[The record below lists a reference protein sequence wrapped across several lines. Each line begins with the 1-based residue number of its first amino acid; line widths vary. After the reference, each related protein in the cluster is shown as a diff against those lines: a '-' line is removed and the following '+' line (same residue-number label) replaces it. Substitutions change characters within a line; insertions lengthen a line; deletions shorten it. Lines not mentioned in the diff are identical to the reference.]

1 MFVNQP
7 AGRLQMATPVATKK
21 DNLGPG
27 PVHADG
33 GVPGRRRR
41 APGRVLTGP
50 RHLRGLAAAFPHLP
64 QPLLREMAQGLE
76 EARFRPGEVI
86 VREGDPADRFYIIE
100 SGQVEGTKS
109 AAGGDVHVLTMG
121 AGEYFGEVGLLA
133 TGTRTATVRA
143 VSEVRVLSL
152 GRARF
157 QALVDAS
164 APTAD
169 DLAQVV
175 TDRNVPAQPRA
186 DRIPLPAWTG
196 RLRRLLKAPW
206 AMHYNRLIVL
216 VLAANALLGVY
227 GVGHWEHFGSAL
239 GAVAVVAQANIAL
252 AIIFRQQYVI
262 NFLGW
267 LATRP
272 PVTWPIRVRWALAKY
287 YHFGGLHVGFAL
299 AGTVWYLT
307 FVAMLIYGFGAGTG
321 GVGVVDVAVSSV
333 AAGLIVVIVFMARP
347 SSRTKRH
354 DTFEATH
361 RFCGWAVL
369 VLVWLNTIVF
379 VASRA
384 HGPAVSAL
392 LGAPT
397 FWLLVV
403 TTCGTAWPWL
413 LLRKV
418 PLTVERPS
426 SHLAILH
433 LGQDRK
439 PPVGTT
445 RAISRSPLYGWHQFA
460 NVPVAAGPGDRGY
473 RMTVS
478 RAGDWTA
485 ELIDNPPGHVW
496 VRGIPT
502 VDIVVVKKLFS
513 KVAIVA
519 TGSGIGPA
527 LGHLLSAQTPSQLVW
542 ATRDA
547 TKTYGAALVDE
558 ILAAQP
564 DAIIWNTDELGR
576 PDMLRLAY
584 RAYIT
589 SGAEAVICISNKTL
603 TWNVVHGLEQ
613 RGIPA
618 FGPVWDS

>member
-1 MFVNQP
+1 VVTRSRP
-7 AGRLQMATPVATKK
+7 A
-21 DNLGPG
+21 
-27 PVHADG
+27 
-33 GVPGRRRR
+33 
-41 APGRVLTGP
+41 
-50 RHLRGLAAAFPHLP
+50 RGLAAAFPNLP
-64 QPLLREMAQGLE
+64 RPLLGEMAKSLE
-76 EARFRPGEVI
+76 EARFRPGDVI
-86 VREGDPADRFYIIE
+86 VREGDPAGRFYIIE
-100 SGQVEGTKS
+100 SGQVEAAQS
-109 AAGGDVHVLTMG
+109 AAGGDVHVRTMG

-157 QALVDAS
+157 QALVEAS

-175 TDRNVPAQPRA
+175 ADRNVPAQPRA

-196 RLRRLLKAPW
+196 RLRRLAKAPW

-216 VLAANALLGVY
+216 VLAANALLGAY
-227 GVGHWEHFGSAL
+227 GAGHWEDYGAAL
-239 GAVAVVAQANIAL
+239 GTVALITQANIAL

-272 PVTWPIRVRWALAKY
+272 PVTWPVKVRWTLAKF

-299 AGTVWYLT
+299 AGTVWYLV
-307 FVAMLIYGFGAGTG
+307 FVAMMIYGLAAGKG
-321 GVGVVDVAVSSV
+321 GVDVADLAVSCV

-347 SSRTKRH
+347 SSRAKRH

-369 VLVWLNTIVF
+369 VLVWVNTIVF
-379 VASRA
+379 TTSRA

-392 LGAPT
+392 LTSPA

-403 TTCGTAWPWL
+403 TTCGIAWPWL

-433 LGQDRK
+433 LHQDRK

-460 NVPVAAGPGDRGY
+460 NVPVAAGSGDRGY
-473 RMTVS
+473 RMIVS

-485 ELIDNPPGHVW
+485 ELIDNPPEHIW
-496 VRGIPT
+496 VRAIPA
-502 VDIVVVKKLFS
+502 VELIVVKKLFT
-513 KVAIVA
+513 KVVIVA
-519 TGSGIGPA
+519 TGSGIAPA
-527 LGHLLSAQTPSQLVW
+527 LGHLLSAQTPTQLVW
-542 ATRDA
+542 STRDA
-547 TKTYGAALVDE
+547 TKTYGAALVGE
-558 ILAAQP
+558 ILTANP
-564 DAIIWNTDELGR
+564 DAIIWYTDELGR
-576 PDMLRLAY
+576 PDTLRLAY
-584 RAYIT
+584 QAYIT
-589 SGAEAVICISNKTL
+589 SGAEAVICVSNKKL
-603 TWNVVHGLEQ
+603 TWQVIHGLEQ

-618 FGPVWDS
+618 FGPIWDS

>member
-1 MFVNQP
+1 MARFKL
-7 AGRLQMATPVATKK
+7 GRAWTRS
-21 DNLGPG
+21 
-27 PVHADG
+27 
-33 GVPGRRRR
+33 RRI
-41 APGRVLTGP
+41 
-50 RHLRGLAAAFPHLP
+50 RGLAAAFQHLP
-64 QPLLREMAQGLE
+64 RSLLGQVADALD
-76 EARFRPGEVI
+76 EARFRRGDVI

-100 SGQVEGTKS
+100 SGQVEVTQS
-109 AAGGDVHVLTMG
+109 SSDGDVHVLSMK
-121 AGEYFGEVGLLA
+121 AGEYFGEVGMLA
-133 TGTRTATVRA
+133 TRTRTATVRT

-152 GRARF
+152 DRGEF
-157 QALVDAS
+157 EALVDAS
-164 APTAD
+164 EPTAH

-175 TDRNVPAQPRA
+175 SARNVPAQPRA

-216 VLAANALLGVY
+216 VVAAKALLAAY
-227 GVGHWEHFGSAL
+227 GVGHWEPFASAL
-239 GAVAVVAQANIAL
+239 GTLAVVAQANIAL
-252 AIIFRQQYVI
+252 SVIVRQQYVV

-272 PVTWPIRVRWALAKY
+272 PVTWPIRVRWSLGKY
-287 YHFGGLHVGFAL
+287 YHFGGLHVGAAL
-299 AGTVWYLT
+299 SGTVWYLA
-307 FVAMLIYGFGAGTG
+307 FVAMLIYGFVAGKG
-321 GVGVVDVAVSSV
+321 GVDAPVVAVSSV
-333 AAGLIVVIVFMARP
+333 VASLIVVIVFMARP

-354 DTFEATH
+354 DRFEVTH
-361 RFCGWAVL
+361 RFGGWVVL
-369 VLVWLNTIVF
+369 VLVWVNTIVF
-379 VASRA
+379 AASRA
-384 HGPAVSAL
+384 SGSAASAVLS
-392 LGAPT
+392 APT
-397 FWLLVV
+397 FWILLA
-403 TTCGTAWPWL
+403 TTAGAVWPWL

-426 SHLAILH
+426 SHVAILH
-433 LGQDRK
+433 LHQNLK

-445 RAISRSPLYGWHQFA
+445 RAISRSRLYGWHPFA
-460 NVPVAAGPGDRGY
+460 NVPVAMGSGERGY
-473 RMTVS
+473 RMAVS

-485 ELIDNPPGHVW
+485 EMIDNPPGHVW

-502 VDIVVVKKLFS
+502 VGVINVKKLFT
-513 KVAIVA
+513 KVVIVT

-527 LGHLLSAQTPSQLVW
+527 LGHLLAAETPSQLVW
-542 ATRDA
+542 ATRDP

-558 ILAAQP
+558 ILTAQP
-564 DAIIWNTDELGR
+564 EAIIWNTDELGR

-589 SGAEAVICISNKTL
+589 SSAEAVICISNKTL

>member
-1 MFVNQP
+1 
-7 AGRLQMATPVATKK
+7 
-21 DNLGPG
+21 
-27 PVHADG
+27 
-33 GVPGRRRR
+33 
-41 APGRVLTGP
+41 
-50 RHLRGLAAAFPHLP
+50 
-64 QPLLREMAQGLE
+64 
-76 EARFRPGEVI
+76 
-86 VREGDPADRFYIIE
+86 VR
-100 SGQVEGTKS
+100 T
-109 AAGGDVHVLTMG
+109 
-121 AGEYFGEVGLLA
+121 
-133 TGTRTATVRA
+133 

-152 GRARF
+152 ERARF
-157 QALVDAS
+157 QALVEAS
-164 APTAD
+164 EPTAH

-186 DRIPLPAWTG
+186 DRIPLPAWTS

-216 VLAANALLGVY
+216 VLAANALLAAY
-227 GVGHWEHFGSAL
+227 GVSHWEHYGSAL
-239 GAVAVVAQANIAL
+239 GTVAVVTQANIAL

-262 NFLGW
+262 NLLGW

-272 PVTWPIRVRWALAKY
+272 PVMWPIKVRWTLAKY

-307 FVAMLIYGFGAGTG
+307 FETMMIYGFAAGKG
-321 GVGVVDVAVSSV
+321 GVDVANVAVSSV
-333 AAGLIVVIVFMARP
+333 AASLIVVIVFMARP

-379 VASRA
+379 TASRV
-384 HGPAVSAL
+384 HGSAASAL
-392 LGAPT
+392 LTAPT
-397 FWLLVV
+397 FWLLVI

-418 PLTVERPS
+418 PVTVERPS

-433 LGQDRK
+433 LNQDRK

-460 NVPVAAGPGDRGY
+460 NVPVAARSGDRGY
-473 RMTVS
+473 RMIVS

-485 ELIDNPPGHVW
+485 ELIDNPPEHVW

-502 VDIVVVKKLFS
+502 VELIVVKKLFS
-513 KVAIVA
+513 KVVILA
-519 TGSGIGPA
+519 TGSGIAPA
-527 LGHLLSAQTPSQLVW
+527 LGHLLSAETPSQLVW

-558 ILAAQP
+558 ILTAQP
-564 DAIIWNTDELGR
+564 EAIIWNTDELGR

-603 TWNVVHGLEQ
+603 TWNVIHGLEQ

-618 FGPVWDS
+618 FGPLWDS

>member
-1 MFVNQP
+1 MSINQP
-7 AGRLQMATPVATKK
+7 AGKPHITTPVATTMG
-21 DNLGPG
+21 NPGPG

-33 GVPGRRRR
+33 GAPGRRRR
-41 APGRVLTGP
+41 APGRALTRS

-64 QPLLREMAQGLE
+64 PSLLGEMAQSLE

-86 VREGDPADRFYIIE
+86 VCEGDPADRFYIIE
-100 SGQVEGTKS
+100 SGQVEATKS
-109 AAGGDVHVLTMG
+109 AAEGDVHVRTMG
-121 AGEYFGEVGLLA
+121 AGEYFGEIGLLA
-133 TGTRTATVRA
+133 TGARTATVRA

-152 GRARF
+152 GRAQF

-175 TDRNVPAQPRA
+175 TDRNVPAKPRA
-186 DRIPLPAWTG
+186 DRIPLPAWKG

-216 VLAANALLGVY
+216 VLAANALLAVY
-227 GVGHWEHFGSAL
+227 GAGHLEHFGLTL
-239 GAVAVVAQANIAL
+239 GTVAVVAQANIAL

-272 PVTWPIRVRWALAKY
+272 PATWPIRVRWALGKY

-307 FVAMLIYGFGAGTG
+307 FVAMLIYGFAAGTG
-321 GVGVVDVAVSSV
+321 GVDVADVAVSSV
-333 AAGLIVVIVFMARP
+333 AAGLILVIVFMARP
-347 SSRTKRH
+347 SSRAKRH

-392 LGAPT
+392 LSAPT

-418 PLTVERPS
+418 RLTVERPS

-433 LGQDRK
+433 LDQDRK

-445 RAISRSPLYGWHQFA
+445 RAISRSPLYGWHHFA
-460 NVPVAAGPGDRGY
+460 NVPVAAGSGNRGY

-485 ELIDNPPGHVW
+485 ELIDNPPGHIW
-496 VRGIPT
+496 VRGIPAT
-502 VDIVVVKKLFS
+502 DIVVIKKLFS
-513 KVAIVA
+513 KVVIVA

-527 LGHLLSAQTPSQLVW
+527 LGHLLSAQAPTQLVW

-558 ILAAQP
+558 ILTAQP
-564 DAIIWNTDELGR
+564 EAIIWNTDELGR

-589 SGAEAVICISNKTL
+589 SAAEAVICISNKTL
-603 TWNVVHGLEQ
+603 TWNVVHGLER

>member
-1 MFVNQP
+1 
-7 AGRLQMATPVATKK
+7 
-21 DNLGPG
+21 
-27 PVHADG
+27 
-33 GVPGRRRR
+33 
-41 APGRVLTGP
+41 
-50 RHLRGLAAAFPHLP
+50 
-64 QPLLREMAQGLE
+64 MAQGLQ

-100 SGQVEGTKS
+100 SGQVEG
-109 AAGGDVHVLTMG
+109 AQAGPQGDVHVVTLG
-121 AGEYFGEVGLLA
+121 AGEYFGEVGLLD
-133 TGTRTATVRA
+133 TSTRTASVRA

-152 GRARF
+152 GRGQF
-157 QALVDAS
+157 EALVDAS
-164 APTAD
+164 EPTAH

-175 TDRNVPAQPRA
+175 VDRNVRAVPRA

-196 RLRRLLKAPW
+196 RVRRLLKAPW

-216 VLAANALLGVY
+216 VLAVNALLAVY
-227 GVGHWEHFGSAL
+227 GVSRWKDFGSAL
-239 GAVAVVAQANIAL
+239 GAVAVLAQANIAL

-287 YHFGGLHVGFAL
+287 YHFGGLHVGAAL
-299 AGTVWYLT
+299 AGTVWYLA
-307 FVAMLIYGFGAGTG
+307 FVGMLVYGYAAGKG
-321 GVGVVDVAVSSV
+321 SVDVADVAVSAAV
-333 AAGLIVVIVFMARP
+333 ACVIVVMVLMARP
-347 SSRTKRH
+347 SSRSNRH

-361 RFCGWAVL
+361 RFCGWTVL
-369 VLVWLNTIVF
+369 VLVWVNTIVF
-379 VASRA
+379 ATSGA
-384 HGPAVSAL
+384 HGSAVSAVL
-392 LGAPT
+392 SAPT
-397 FWLLVV
+397 FWLLLV
-403 TTCGTAWPWL
+403 TTCGVVWPWL

-418 PLTVERPS
+418 PLRVERPS

-433 LGQDRK
+433 LDQDGK

-445 RAISRSPLYGWHQFA
+445 RAISRSPLYGWHHFA
-460 NVPVAAGPGDRGY
+460 NVPVARGSGERGY

-485 ELIDNPPGHVW
+485 ELIDDPPEYVW

-513 KVAIVA
+513 KVVIVA

-527 LGHLLSAQTPSQLVW
+527 LGHLLAAETSSQLVW
-542 ATRDA
+542 ATRNPS
-547 TKTYGAALVDE
+547 KTYGAALVDE
-558 ILAAQP
+558 ILSAQP
-564 DAIIWNTDELGR
+564 DAVIWDTDELGR

-584 RAYIT
+584 RAYIN

-603 TWNVVHGLEQ
+603 TWNVVHGLER

>member
-1 MFVNQP
+1 MVTPEASGNEPPGSSAVDADMRAFRR
-7 AGRLQMATPVATKK
+7 GRRA
-21 DNLGPG
+21 
-27 PVHADG
+27 
-33 GVPGRRRR
+33 RRR
-41 APGRVLTGP
+41 AATGSK
-50 RHLRGLAAAFPHLP
+50 HLRGLAAAFPHLP
-64 QPLLREMAQGLE
+64 QTLLVEMGQGLE

-100 SGQVEGTKS
+100 SGQVEGAKS
-109 AAGGDVHVLTMG
+109 APEGGVHVLTMR

-133 TGTRTATVRA
+133 TRTRTATVRA
-143 VSEVRVLSL
+143 VSEVRVVSL
-152 GRARF
+152 DRARF
-157 QALVDAS
+157 RALVDAS
-164 APTAD
+164 EPTAH

-175 TDRNVPAQPRA
+175 SERNVPAQPRA

-216 VLAANALLGVY
+216 VLAANALLAAY
-227 GVGHWEHFGSAL
+227 GVTHWENFGSAL
-239 GAVAVVAQANIAL
+239 GTVAVVAQANIAL

-267 LATRP
+267 LSTRP
-272 PVTWPIRVRWALAKY
+272 PVAWPIRVRWTLAKY
-287 YHFGGLHVGFAL
+287 YHFGGLHVGCAL
-299 AGTVWYLT
+299 AGAVWYLA
-307 FVAMLIYGFGAGTG
+307 FVAMLIYGFAAGKG
-321 GVGVVDVAVSSV
+321 GVDVAAVAISS
-333 AAGLIVVIVFMARP
+333 AAACLIVVMVLMARP
-347 SSRTKRH
+347 SSRSKRH

-361 RFCGWAVL
+361 RFCGWTVL
-369 VLVWLNTIVF
+369 VLVWVNTIVF
-379 VASRA
+379 VTSRA
-384 HGPAVSAL
+384 RGSAPSAL

-397 FWLLVV
+397 FWLLLL
-403 TTCGTAWPWL
+403 TTCGVVWPWL

-433 LGQDRK
+433 LKQDGK

-445 RAISRSPLYGWHQFA
+445 RAISRSPLYGWHHFA
-460 NVPVAAGPGDRGY
+460 NVPVASGSGERGY

-485 ELIDNPPGHVW
+485 ELIDNPPEYVW

-502 VDIVVVKKLFS
+502 VDIVVVRKLFS
-513 KVAIVA
+513 KVVIVA

-527 LGHLLSAQTPSQLVW
+527 LGHLLAAETSSQLVW
-542 ATRDA
+542 ATRDPA
-547 TKTYGAALVDE
+547 NTYGAALVDE

-564 DAIIWNTDELGR
+564 DAILWNTDELGR
-576 PDMLRLAY
+576 PDILRLAY
-584 RAYIT
+584 RAYIN

-603 TWNVVHGLEQ
+603 TWNVVHGLER

>member
-1 MFVNQP
+1 MV
-7 AGRLQMATPVATKK
+7 TPEASG
-21 DNLGPG
+21 NENPG
-27 PVHADG
+27 SSAVDADTRASRR
-33 GVPGRRRR
+33 GRRAHRR
-41 APGRVLTGP
+41 AVTRSKHV
-50 RHLRGLAAAFPHLP
+50 RGLAAAFPHLP
-64 QPLLREMAQGLE
+64 HPLLVEMAQGLE

-109 AAGGDVHVLTMG
+109 APEGGVHVLTMR

-133 TGTRTATVRA
+133 TRTRTATVRA

-152 GRARF
+152 DRARF
-157 QALVDAS
+157 RALVDAS
-164 APTAD
+164 EPTAH

-175 TDRNVPAQPRA
+175 SERNVPAHPRA

-206 AMHYNRLIVL
+206 AMHYNRLIVV
-216 VLAANALLGVY
+216 VLAANALLAAY
-227 GVGHWEHFGSAL
+227 GVTHWENFGSAL

-267 LATRP
+267 LSTRP

-287 YHFGGLHVGFAL
+287 YHFGGLHVGCAL
-299 AGTVWYLT
+299 AGAVWYLA
-307 FVAMLIYGFGAGTG
+307 FVAMLIYGFAAGKG
-321 GVGVVDVAVSSV
+321 GVDVADVAISS
-333 AAGLIVVIVFMARP
+333 AAACLIVVMVLMARP
-347 SSRTKRH
+347 SSRSKRH

-361 RFCGWAVL
+361 RFCGWTVL
-369 VLVWLNTIVF
+369 VLVWVNTIVF
-379 VASRA
+379 VTSRA
-384 HGPAVSAL
+384 HSPAASAL

-397 FWLLVV
+397 FWLLLL
-403 TTCGTAWPWL
+403 TTCGVVWPWV

-426 SHLAILH
+426 LHLAILH
-433 LGQDRK
+433 LRQDGK
-439 PPVGTT
+439 SPVGTT
-445 RAISRSPLYGWHQFA
+445 RAISRSPLYGWHHFA
-460 NVPVAAGPGDRGY
+460 NVPVASGSGERGY

-485 ELIDNPPGHVW
+485 ELIDNPPEYVW

-513 KVAIVA
+513 KVVIVA

-527 LGHLLSAQTPSQLVW
+527 LGHLLAAETSSQLVW
-542 ATRDA
+542 ATRDP
-547 TKTYGAALVDE
+547 TNTYGASLVDE

-584 RAYIT
+584 RAYIN

-603 TWNVVHGLEQ
+603 TWNVVHGLER

>member
-1 MFVNQP
+1 MGSARSYRRAL
-7 AGRLQMATPVATKK
+7 AGRAIGRMVSSLDMARFKFVCAMTRSR
-21 DNLGPG
+21 
-27 PVHADG
+27 HI
-33 GVPGRRRR
+33 R
-41 APGRVLTGP
+41 ALT
-50 RHLRGLAAAFPHLP
+50 AAFPHLP
-64 QPLLREMAQGLE
+64 RSLLVEMADGLE
-76 EARFRPGEVI
+76 EARFRRGEVI
-86 VREGDPADRFYIIE
+86 VREGDAADRFYMIDA
-100 SGQVEGTKS
+100 GHVEGTQS
-109 AAGGDVHVLTMG
+109 ASDGDVHVLSMG

-152 GRARF
+152 DRGQF

-164 APTAD
+164 EPTAQ

-175 TDRNVPAQPRA
+175 SDRNVPAQPRA

-216 VLAANALLGVY
+216 VLAANALLAAY
-227 GVGHWEHFGSAL
+227 GIGHWEHFGSAL
-239 GAVAVVAQANIAL
+239 GTVALVAQANIAL
-252 AIIFRQQYVI
+252 AIIFRQQHVI

-272 PVTWPIRVRWALAKY
+272 PVTWPISVRWTLGKY
-287 YHFGGLHVGFAL
+287 YHFGGLHVGSAL
-299 AGTVWYLT
+299 AGTVWYLA
-307 FVAMLIYGFGAGTG
+307 FVAMLIYGLAAGKG
-321 GVGVVDVAVSSV
+321 GVDAADVAVSSV
-333 AAGLIVVIVFMARP
+333 VASLIVVMVFMARP
-347 SSRTKRH
+347 SYRTKRH
-354 DTFEATH
+354 DNFEATH
-361 RFCGWAVL
+361 RFCGWTVL
-369 VLVWLNTIVF
+369 VLVWLNTILF
-379 VASRA
+379 VTSRA
-384 HGPAVSAL
+384 HGSAASAL
-392 LGAPT
+392 LSAPA
-397 FWLLVV
+397 FWILVL
-403 TTCGTAWPWL
+403 TTCGAVWPWL

-426 SHLAILH
+426 SHVAVLH
-433 LGQDRK
+433 LDQDLE
-439 PPVGTT
+439 PPIGTT
-445 RAISRSPLYGWHQFA
+445 RAISRRPLLGWHPFA
-460 NVPVAAGPGDRGY
+460 NVPVPAGSDERGY

-485 ELIDNPPGHVW
+485 ELIDDPPEYVW

-502 VDIVVVKKLFS
+502 VGVINVKKLFS
-513 KVAIVA
+513 KVVIVT

-527 LGHLLSAQTPSQLVW
+527 LGHLLASQTPSQLVW
-542 ATRDA
+542 ATRDP
-547 TKTYGAALVDE
+547 TETYGAALVDE

-564 DAIIWNTDELGR
+564 EAVIWNTDELGR

-589 SGAEAVICISNKTL
+589 SGSEAVICISNKTL

>member
-1 MFVNQP
+1 
-7 AGRLQMATPVATKK
+7 MATREATTKG
-21 DNLGPG
+21 NLGSR

-33 GVPGRRRR
+33 GAPRRRRRVPGRVGTRSRRI
-41 APGRVLTGP
+41 
-50 RHLRGLAAAFPHLP
+50 RHLTAAFPHLP
-64 QPLLREMAQGLE
+64 QSLLGEMAQSLE
-76 EARFRPGEVI
+76 EARFWPGDVI

-100 SGQVEGTKS
+100 SGQVEATQS
-109 AAGGDVHVLTMG
+109 AAEGDVHVRTMG

-133 TGTRTATVRA
+133 TRTRTATVRT

-157 QALVDAS
+157 QVLVEAS
-164 APTAD
+164 EPTAH

-175 TDRNVPAQPRA
+175 TDRSVPAQPRA
-186 DRIPLPAWTG
+186 DRIPLPAWTS

-216 VLAANALLGVY
+216 VLAANALLAAY
-227 GVGHWEHFGSAL
+227 GVGHWEHYGPAL
-239 GAVAVVAQANIAL
+239 GTVALITQANIAL

-267 LATRP
+267 LATRA
-272 PVTWPIRVRWALAKY
+272 PVTWPVKVRWTLAKF

-307 FVAMLIYGFGAGTG
+307 FVAMMIYGFAAGKG
-321 GVGVVDVAVSSV
+321 GVGVANVAVSSV
-333 AAGLIVVIVFMARP
+333 AASLIVVIVFMARP
-347 SSRTKRH
+347 SSRAKRH

-369 VLVWLNTIVF
+369 ALVWVNTIVF
-379 VASRA
+379 TASRA
-384 HGPAVSAL
+384 HGSTASAL
-392 LGAPT
+392 LTSPT

-433 LGQDRK
+433 IHQDRK

-445 RAISRSPLYGWHQFA
+445 RAISRSPLYGWHMFA
-460 NVPVAAGPGDRGY
+460 NVPVAAGSGERGY
-473 RMTVS
+473 RMIVS
-478 RAGDWTA
+478 RAGDWTG
-485 ELIDNPPGHVW
+485 ELIDDPPEHIW
-496 VRGIPT
+496 VRAIPA
-502 VDIVVVKKLFS
+502 VEHIVVKKLFS
-513 KVAIVA
+513 KVVILA
-519 TGSGIGPA
+519 TGSGIAPA
-527 LGHLLSAQTPSQLVW
+527 VGHLLSAQTPTQLVW
-542 ATRDA
+542 STRDA
-547 TKTYGAALVDE
+547 TKTYGRGLVGE
-558 ILAAQP
+558 IRTAQP

-576 PDMLRLAY
+576 PDTLRLAY
-584 RAYIT
+584 QAYIT
-589 SGAEAVICISNKTL
+589 SGAEAVICISNKKL
-603 TWNVVHGLEQ
+603 TWELVHGLER

-618 FGPVWDS
+618 FGAIWDS

>member
-1 MFVNQP
+1 
-7 AGRLQMATPVATKK
+7 MATPVATTQG
-21 DNLGPG
+21 NLGSC
-27 PVHADG
+27 PVQADG
-33 GVPGRRRR
+33 GAARGRRR
-41 APGRVLTGP
+41 APRRVVTRS
-50 RHLRGLAAAFPHLP
+50 RHTRNLAAAFPHLP
-64 QPLLREMAQGLE
+64 QSLLGEMAQNLE
-76 EARFRPGEVI
+76 EARFRPGDVI
-86 VREGDPADRFYIIE
+86 VREGDPAKCFYMIE
-100 SGQVEGTKS
+100 SGQVEATQS
-109 AAGGDVHVLTMG
+109 AAEGDVHVRTMR

-133 TGTRTATVRA
+133 TRTRTATVRA
-143 VSEVRVLSL
+143 VSEVRVLGL
-152 GRARF
+152 ARARF
-157 QALVDAS
+157 QALVNAS
-164 APTAD
+164 EPTAH

-186 DRIPLPAWTG
+186 DRIPLPAWTS

-216 VLAANALLGVY
+216 VLAANALLAAY
-227 GVGHWEHFGSAL
+227 GVSDWQHYGPAL
-239 GAVAVVAQANIAL
+239 GTVALVTQANIAL

-272 PVTWPIRVRWALAKY
+272 PVTWPIKVRWTLAKY

-307 FVAMLIYGFGAGTG
+307 FVAMMIYGFAAGKG
-321 GVGVVDVAVSSV
+321 GVDVANVAVSSV
-333 AAGLIVVIVFMARP
+333 AASLIVVIVFMARP

-369 VLVWLNTIVF
+369 VLVWVNTILF
-379 VASRA
+379 TASRA

-392 LGAPT
+392 LTSPT

-433 LGQDRK
+433 VHQDRK
-439 PPVGTT
+439 PAVGTT

-460 NVPVAAGPGDRGY
+460 NVPVAAGSGDRGY
-473 RMTVS
+473 RMIVS

-485 ELIDNPPGHVW
+485 ELIDNPPAHIW
-496 VRGIPT
+496 VRAIPA
-502 VDIVVVKKLFS
+502 VEHIIVRKLFS
-513 KVAIVA
+513 KVVILA
-519 TGSGIGPA
+519 TGSGIAPA
-527 LGHLLSAQTPSQLVW
+527 LGHLLSAQTPTQLVW
-542 ATRDA
+542 STRDA
-547 TKTYGAALVDE
+547 TKTYGAALIGE
-558 ILAAQP
+558 ILTAQP
-564 DAIIWNTDELGR
+564 EASIWN
-576 PDMLRLAY
+576 
-584 RAYIT
+584 
-589 SGAEAVICISNKTL
+589 KKL
-603 TWNVVHGLEQ
+603 TWEVIHGLEQ

-618 FGPVWDS
+618 FGPIWDS

>member
-1 MFVNQP
+1 M
-7 AGRLQMATPVATKK
+7 
-21 DNLGPG
+21 
-27 PVHADG
+27 H
-33 GVPGRRRR
+33 
-41 APGRVLTGP
+41 
-50 RHLRGLAAAFPHLP
+50 
-64 QPLLREMAQGLE
+64 
-76 EARFRPGEVI
+76 
-86 VREGDPADRFYIIE
+86 VR
-100 SGQVEGTKS
+100 
-109 AAGGDVHVLTMG
+109 TMG

-133 TGTRTATVRA
+133 TGARTATVRA

-196 RLRRLLKAPW
+196 GGGDCQGAVGDALQPADRARPGRERAARRLRRRPLG
-206 AMHYNRLIVL
+206 
-216 VLAANALLGVY
+216 ALRA
-227 GVGHWEHFGSAL
+227 AL
-239 GAVAVVAQANIAL
+239 GDGRVVAQANIAL

-272 PVTWPIRVRWALAKY
+272 PVTWPIRVRWALGKY

-299 AGTVWYLT
+299 AGTVWYLA
-307 FVAMLIYGFGAGTG
+307 FVAMLVYGFAAGKG
-321 GVGVVDVAVSSV
+321 GVGVANVAVSSV
-333 AAGLIVVIVFMARP
+333 VASLIVVIVVMARP
-347 SSRTKRH
+347 SSRAKRH

-361 RFCGWAVL
+361 RFLGWAVL

-379 VASRA
+379 MASRA
-384 HGPAVSAL
+384 HGSAVSAL
-392 LGAPT
+392 LTAPT
-397 FWLLVV
+397 FWLLVL
-403 TTCGTAWPWL
+403 TTCGAAWPWL

-418 PLTVERPS
+418 PVTVERPS

-433 LGQDRK
+433 LDQDLK
-439 PPVGTT
+439 PAVGTT
-445 RAISRSPLYGWHQFA
+445 RAISRGPLYGWHPFA
-460 NVPVAAGPGDRGY
+460 NVPVPAGSGDRGY

-502 VDIVVVKKLFS
+502 VGVINVKKLFS
-513 KVAIVA
+513 KVVILA

-527 LGHLLSAQTPSQLVW
+527 LGHLLAAQTPSQLVW
-542 ATRDA
+542 ATRDP
-547 TKTYGAALVDE
+547 TETYGAALVGE
-558 ILAAQP
+558 ILTAQP
-564 DAIIWNTDELGR
+564 EAIIWDTDELGR

-603 TWNVVHGLEQ
+603 TWQVVHGLEQ